1 MTEDLK
7 KRDKVQVIIPKLH
20 NKYQIITAYTSGE
33 NLDENFQYMAIME
46 KIKVLVKQEVD
57 E

>member
-7 KRDKVQVIIPKLH
+7 KGDKVQVIIPKLDT
-20 NKYQIITAYTSGE
+20 KYQIITAYTSGE
-33 NLDENFQYMAIME
+33 NLDENFQYMVKME
-46 KIKVLVKQEVD
+46 KIKVIVKQEED